1 MSIEEN
7 KQKFFNRIKRF
18 REEQNLTIQELAVRS
33 GVPLEILAQPEQNI
47 LPEEMMVDDAYNLS
61 LAFHCKIWELF
72 Q

>member
-61 LAFHCKIWELF
+61 LAFHCKI
-72 Q
+72 